1 MIINSW
7 LEYFIAIVVI
17 LTTWSIVY
25 KMLEKRNDD

>member
-1 MIINSW
+1 MLMDSW

-25 KMLEKRNDD
+25 KMLEKKE